1 MGEYKYYDMEQVIEA
16 ALSMCKTVPGLILD
30 GEKEMYEPS
39 VKKNYVYR
47 LFYEI
52 LAVITPFITAPYV
65 SRVLGADGIG
75 IYSYTS
81 SIMTYFTL
89 FAALGTATYGAREI
103 AQHRD
108 NKIETSK
115 LFWEI
120 ELMTVGTSLVC
131 LIVWGFVILF
141 SKEYRWYYIAL
152 VPTLLG
158 TMFDVSWFFTGLEQ
172 IKYIVLR
179 NTICKFLGIVLLFL
193 LVHEK
198 QDLIIYVLI
207 NSGISLFG
215 SLSMW
220 SYLPK
225 ILKKIDFKTLTFK
238 KHFNETLVYFIPTIA
253 TSVYTILD
261 KTLIGA
267 ITNSTYENGYY
278 EQATKIIN
286 IMKSV
291 VFSAL
296 NAVMGSRI
304 SYLFAKKKIIEI
316 KKRLIRSIDFIFL
329 LGYGCVFGIIAV
341 AHNFVPIFFGEG
353 FEPVI
358 LLLSVMAPII
368 IIIGTS
374 NCLGSQYFNPSG
386 QRARSA
392 KVSIGGSFVNIVLNL
407 ILIPQFGALGATI
420 ASVIAELVITVF
432 YVRMSDGY
440 MTVKTLWKCSQLRI
454 LAGVIMMVTVICV
467 GKLQFAPALSV
478 LIIQVGGGVVIYG
491 LVLLLLRDKMAIELV
506 NMMGDTMKKI
516 TKRG

>member
-1 MGEYKYYDMEQVIEA
+1 MEQVIEA

-316 KKRLIRSIDFIFL
+316 KKKINSIYRLYFFAGIRMRIWN
-329 LGYGCVFGIIAV
+329 
-341 AHNFVPIFFGEG
+341 H
-353 FEPVI
+353 
-358 LLLSVMAPII
+358 
-368 IIIGTS
+368 
-374 NCLGSQYFNPSG
+374 
-386 QRARSA
+386 
-392 KVSIGGSFVNIVLNL
+392 
-407 ILIPQFGALGATI
+407 
-420 ASVIAELVITVF
+420 
-432 YVRMSDGY
+432 
-440 MTVKTLWKCSQLRI
+440 CSC
-454 LAGVIMMVTVICV
+454 T
-467 GKLQFAPALSV
+467 
-478 LIIQVGGGVVIYG
+478 
-491 LVLLLLRDKMAIELV
+491 
-506 NMMGDTMKKI
+506 
-516 TKRG
+516 